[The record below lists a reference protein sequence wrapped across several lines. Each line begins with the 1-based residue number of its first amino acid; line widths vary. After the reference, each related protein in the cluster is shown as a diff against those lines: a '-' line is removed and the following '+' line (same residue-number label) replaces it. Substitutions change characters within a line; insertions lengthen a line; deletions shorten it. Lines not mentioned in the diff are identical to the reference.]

1 MRFKI
6 ILIKVNSNNSYIFL
20 QLNTR
25 IFMKKSIVTGLLA
38 SAISASSVMASGAVM
53 AKDGLGDFLISP
65 MYMAKGNVCTE
76 LKVFNTNETNS
87 VLAKVTFREQI
98 SSEEVDLPIFLSP
111 GDVWYGEVCNENGKI
126 ILTSDDDSNHP
137 KIAADLKS
145 GRDLTAI
152 SHAAGHTNVDF
163 SLGYAEIY
171 PIAQFNEKSNEKV
184 EKSVLVDRWD
194 ALASGDKSNSKLRIE
209 GVDGYSLSG
218 LTTYKNYKLT
228 DILGIE
234 TAKLPM
240 VAFKGT
246 HSKQV
251 TGSAIAYSMD
261 TSPELL
267 LGSSSKKEILK
278 LLQNEKTSFTYS
290 NGGKNQYISLTFP
303 FSYST
308 AQRRSF
314 EITVRDNEENK
325 DIQTVIFSP
334 KPKDKYIENEVE
346 LISVE
351 EIIASTQNP
360 SMFKSGMIQIKGIT
374 NIDNVQL
381 GQGTSS
387 YIPTSFS
394 FVKTNPNKCNNETN
408 MVLNPTYVPSK

>member
-1 MRFKI
+1 
-6 ILIKVNSNNSYIFL
+6 
-20 QLNTR
+20 
-25 IFMKKSIVTGLLA
+25 MKKSIVTGLLA
-38 SAISASSVMASGAVM
+38 SAISVSSVMASGAVM

-87 VLAKVTFREQI
+87 ILAKVTFREQI

-126 ILTSDDDSNHP
+126 ILTSNDDSNHP
-137 KIAADLKS
+137 KIAEDLRT

-171 PIAQFNEKSNEKV
+171 PIAQFNEKSNAKV
-184 EKSVLVDRWD
+184 EKSILVDRWD
-194 ALASGDKSNSKLRIE
+194 ALARGDKSNSKLRKE

-218 LTTYKNYKLT
+218 LTTYKNYKLS
-228 DILGIE
+228 DIVGTE

-308 AQRRSF
+308 VQRRTF
-314 EITVRDNEENK
+314 EVTVRDNEENK
-325 DIQTVIFSP
+325 DIKENVIIFSP
-334 KPKDKYIENEVE
+334 APVAKTDYIENEVE

-360 SMFKSGMIQIKGIT
+360 SMFKSGMIQIKDIT
-374 NIDNVQL
+374 NVDSVQL
-381 GQGTSS
+381 GQGTAS

-408 MVLNPTYVPSK
+408 MVLNTTYVPSK

>member
-1 MRFKI
+1 
-6 ILIKVNSNNSYIFL
+6 
-20 QLNTR
+20 
-25 IFMKKSIVTGLLA
+25 MKKSIVTGLLA
-38 SAISASSVMASGAVM
+38 SAISVSSVMASGAVM

-87 VLAKVTFREQI
+87 ILAKVTFREQI

-126 ILTSDDDSNHP
+126 ILTSNDDSNHP
-137 KIAADLKS
+137 KIAEDLRT

-171 PIAQFNEKSNEKV
+171 PIAQFNEKSNAKV
-184 EKSVLVDRWD
+184 EKSILVDRWD
-194 ALASGDKSNSKLRIE
+194 ALARGDKFNSKLRKE

-218 LTTYKNYKLT
+218 LTTYKNYKLS
-228 DILGIE
+228 DIVGTE

-308 AQRRSF
+308 VQRRTF
-314 EITVRDNEENK
+314 EVTVRDNEENK
-325 DIQTVIFSP
+325 DIKENVIIFSP
-334 KPKDKYIENEVE
+334 APVAKTDYIENEVE

-360 SMFKSGMIQIKGIT
+360 SMFKSGMIQIKDIT
-374 NIDNVQL
+374 NVDSVQL
-381 GQGTSS
+381 GQGTAS

-408 MVLNPTYVPSK
+408 MVLNTTYVPSK